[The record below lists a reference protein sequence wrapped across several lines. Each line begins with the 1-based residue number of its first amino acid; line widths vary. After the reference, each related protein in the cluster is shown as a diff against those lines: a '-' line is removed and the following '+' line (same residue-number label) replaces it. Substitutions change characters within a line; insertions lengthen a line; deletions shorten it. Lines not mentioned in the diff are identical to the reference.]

1 MPRVDRDARGAF
13 APFPETIL
21 RTWPRNRGAKSK
33 GFPMKNNSQIDRTK
47 NLVRSLL
54 ADRKGVTAIEYG
66 LIAGIIA
73 VGIVAVLGAV
83 SNNLIGLFGTISGA
97 LMTPH

>member
-1 MPRVDRDARGAF
+1 
-13 APFPETIL
+13 
-21 RTWPRNRGAKSK
+21 
-33 GFPMKNNSQIDRTK
+33 MKNNSQIDRTK